1 MTSPK
6 QLYNCPR
13 CKNISW
19 KYPFLPPPFVH
30 YFHLTLQSM
39 RSLLS
44 GTSLSISGLGR
55 LFSSARNSNLES
67 KQHLSRNCWVL
78 PNRISHRLSKHIFQ
92 DILICP
98 SFCDVTL
105 SFSEL
110 ERQPL
115 GLRTRSYKNPFRVW
129 ILGFSAC
136 LCYLALSIHLV
147 TECPILVTSPVRPSI
162 DN

>member
-1 MTSPK
+1 MCLIIIPGMTHEINWEVYMTSPK

-19 KYPFLPPPFVH
+19 KYPSLPPPFVH

-67 KQHLSRNCWVL
+67 NIFLGIVGSSPIGFPIVYQ
-78 PNRISHRLSKHIFQ
+78 KHIFQ

-115 GLRTRSYKNPFRVW
+115 GLRT
-129 ILGFSAC
+129 
-136 LCYLALSIHLV
+136 
-147 TECPILVTSPVRPSI
+147 
-162 DN
+162 